1 MTYGHDW
8 TREDAG
14 AGEMNKKQQLQVRN
28 STAEFLIYKTA
39 AGQVKLDVR
48 LENETI
54 WLTQQMMADL
64 FQTTKQNIGQH
75 LKKIFAEGELDPNSV
90 VKEFFTT
97 AADGKQ
103 YKTRFYSLDAILS
116 AGYRVKSAIATR
128 FRIWATQV
136 LKQHIVQGYSVN
148 EKRLK
153 ALKQTLKLVSD
164 ISKRKLLSGD
174 EASILLQTVSEYAY
188 ALDLLDD
195 YDHQRVAIRKTSRR
209 KAKPVSYDEVLSLVE
224 QMRTHFGDSAVF
236 GREKDE
242 SLHSSLNAVMQGFNG
257 KDLYPS
263 VEEKAAHLLYFLVKN
278 HSFVDGN
285 KRIAAATFL
294 RFAEKNKL
302 IFDKEGQKRIADNA
316 LVAMTL
322 MIAESK
328 PKEKEVITA
337 MVTNL
342 IVGK

>member
-1 MTYGHDW
+1 
-8 TREDAG
+8 
-14 AGEMNKKQQLQVRN
+14 MNKKQQLQVRN

-39 AGQVKLDVR
+39 TGQVKLDVR

-75 LKKIFAEGELDPNSV
+75 LKKIFKEGELDPNSV

-116 AGYRVKSAIATR
+116 VGYRVKSAIATR

-136 LKQHIVQGYSVN
+136 LKQHLVQGYSVN

-153 ALKQTLKLVSD
+153 ALKQTLKLASD

-209 KAKPVSYDEVLSLVE
+209 KARPVAYDEVIKLVE
-224 QMRTHFGDSAVF
+224 QMRIHFGDSAVF
-236 GREKDE
+236 GREKDK
-242 SLHSSLNAVMQGFNG
+242 SLHSSLNAVMQGFSG

-285 KRIAAATFL
+285 KRIAAAVFL

-328 PKEKEVITA
+328 PKEKDVISA
-337 MVTNL
+337 MLTNL

>member
-1 MTYGHDW
+1 M
-8 TREDAG
+8 
-14 AGEMNKKQQLQVRN
+14 KKPTDIVLYKSRDGRVQLEVPLEKETFWLSLNQLSELFARDKSVISRHLRN
-28 STAEFLIYKTA
+28 
-39 AGQVKLDVR
+39 
-48 LENETI
+48 
-54 WLTQQMMADL
+54 
-64 FQTTKQNIGQH
+64 
-75 LKKIFAEGELDPNSV
+75 IFIEGELCRASV
-90 VKEFFTT
+90 VAKNATT

-103 YKTRFYSLDAILS
+103 YQVEYFNLDAIIS
-116 AGYRVKSAIATR
+116 VGYRVNSKRGTE
-128 FRIWATQV
+128 FRIWATNI
-136 LKQHIVQGYSVN
+136 LKQHLIQGYSVN

-153 ALKQTLKLVSD
+153 ALKLTLKLAAD

-174 EASILLQTVSEYAY
+174 EATALLQTVSEYAY

-209 KAKPVSYDEVLSLVE
+209 RAEPVFYNEVIKLVE
-224 QMRTHFGDSAVF
+224 QMRVRFSTPDVF

-242 SLHSSLNAVMQGFNG
+242 SLHGSLNAVMQSFDG

-285 KRIAAATFL
+285 KRIAAAVFL
-294 RFAEKNKL
+294 RFAEKNRL
-302 IFDKEGQKRIADNA
+302 LFDKEGRKHIADNA

-328 PKEKEVITA
+328 PKEKDVITA
-337 MVTNL
+337 MLTNL
-342 IVGK
+342 IAGT